1 MNDTADFNF
10 NEIKKAHFIG
20 IGGIG
25 MSGIARLLLKTG
37 VKVFGSDLK
46 ESEITRTLKAEGA
59 RIFIGH
65 RVSNLTDPGVVV
77 ISSAVKAGNPELEAA
92 AKKGIRV
99 VPRALMLAKLA
110 SSKKTVTV
118 SGSHGKTSTTSML
131 ASALEGAGADATV
144 VVGGLFK
151 NIGSNI
157 KIGAGDY
164 LVAEA
169 DESDGSFL
177 YFNPLVTCVT
187 NIDSD
192 HLDFYKNMTNLKT
205 AFLSHI
211 AKVPFYGAAVV
222 CADDPGVASIL
233 SSVETP
239 LITYG
244 CKPGFDWVAKNL
256 KSGPEGLVYDAYFK
270 GERLGRVAL
279 RSGGRHN
286 ALNSLAALAAGRYLG
301 FDFAGLVNG
310 LANFRGVK
318 RRMEKIGEYAGVTFL
333 DDYGHHP
340 TEIKATLETV
350 PAMYNMGRG
359 LSRLSGRDSNT
370 DHRLVRPQSFR
381 PGPKE
386 RRRLIVLFQPHRYSR
401 TSILRR
407 DFPAA
412 FDAADMTYVMDIYAA
427 GEKPLPGVTSQLI
440 LDGLE
445 KRGLKAERFPGAMEV
460 AKNLRAGD
468 VLITVGAGDVW
479 KLGEEIK
486 LKLEMMS

>member
-1 MNDTADFNF
+1 MTDNADFSF
-10 NEIKKAHFIG
+10 DKIKKAHFIG

-37 VKVFGSDLK
+37 VKVLGSDLK
-46 ESEITRTLKAEGA
+46 GSEITRTLKAEGA
-59 RIFIGH
+59 RVFIGH
-65 RVSNLTDPGVVV
+65 RASNITDPDVVV
-77 ISSAVKAGNPELEAA
+77 VSSAVKAGNPELEAA
-92 AKKGIRV
+92 AKKGIRI
-99 VPRALMLAKLA
+99 VPRALMLAKIA
-110 SSKKTVTV
+110 SSKKTITV
-118 SGSHGKTSTTSML
+118 SGSHGKTTTTSML

-151 NIGSNI
+151 NIASNI
-157 KIGAGDY
+157 KMGAGDY

-192 HLDFYKNMTNLKT
+192 HLDFYKDMSNLKT
-205 AFLSHI
+205 AFLAHI

-233 SSVETP
+233 DSVRTP

-244 CKPGFDWVAKNL
+244 LKPGSDWVAKNL
-256 KSGPEGLVYDAYFK
+256 KSGPAGLVYDACFK
-270 GERLGRVAL
+270 GGKKGRVTL

-286 ALNSLAALAAGRYLG
+286 ALNSLAALAAGCYLG
-301 FDFAGLVNG
+301 FDFNGLVKG
-310 LANFRGVK
+310 LENFKGVK
-318 RRMEKIGEYAGVTFL
+318 RRMEKTGEYAGVTFL

-340 TEIKATLETV
+340 TEIKATLLAV
-350 PAMYNMGRG
+350 PAMFKGG
-359 LSRLSGRDSNT
+359 
-370 DHRLVRPQSFR
+370 
-381 PGPKE
+381 
-386 RRRLIVLFQPHRYSR
+386 RLIVLFQPHRYSR

-412 FDAADMTYVMDIYAA
+412 FDTADMTYVMDIYPA
-427 GEKPLPGVTSQLI
+427 GEKPLPGVTSKLI

-445 KRGLKAERFPGAMEV
+445 KRGLKAEKFPGAMEI
-460 AKNLRAGD
+460 AKDLRAGD
-468 VLITVGAGDVW
+468 VFITVGAGDVW
-479 KLGEEIK
+479 KLGGEIK
-486 LKLEMMS
+486 LKLEMIKGG

>member
-1 MNDTADFNF
+1 MTDTADFSF
-10 NEIKKAHFIG
+10 NEIKNAHFIG

-37 VKVFGSDLK
+37 VKVSGSDLK
-46 ESEITRTLKAEGA
+46 GSEITRTLKAEGA
-59 RIFIGH
+59 RVFIGH
-65 RVSNLTDPGVVV
+65 RASNIAAPDVVV

-92 AKKGIRV
+92 AKKGIRI
-99 VPRALMLAKLA
+99 VPRALMLARIA

-151 NIGSNI
+151 NIASNI
-157 KIGAGDY
+157 KMGEGDY

-177 YFNPLVTCVT
+177 YFDPLVACVT

-192 HLDFYKNMTNLKT
+192 HLDFYKDMANLKT
-205 AFLSHI
+205 AFLAHI

-233 SSVETP
+233 KDVRTP

-244 CKPGFDWVAKNL
+244 LEPGSDWAAKNL
-256 KSGPEGLVYDAYFK
+256 KVGPAGLVYDAYFK
-270 GERLGRVAL
+270 GGKMGRVGL

-286 ALNSLAALAAGRYLG
+286 ALNSLAALAAGSYLG
-301 FDFAGLVNG
+301 FDFDGLVKG
-310 LANFRGVK
+310 LANFKGVK
-318 RRMEKIGEYAGVTFL
+318 RRMEKIGECAGVTFL

-340 TEIKATLETV
+340 TEIKATLGTV
-350 PAMYNMGRG
+350 PAMYDAGRG
-359 LSRLSGRDSNT
+359 LSRPLAAAEKGR
-370 DHRLVRPQSFR
+370 
-381 PGPKE
+381 G
-386 RRRLIVLFQPHRYSR
+386 RLIVLFQPHRYSR
-401 TSILRR
+401 TSILRSE
-407 DFPAA
+407 FPAA
-412 FDAADMTYVMDIYAA
+412 FDAADLTYVMEIYAA
-427 GEKPLPGVTSQLI
+427 GEKPLPGVTSELI
-440 LDGLE
+440 LDGLK
-445 KRGLKAERFPGAMEV
+445 KRGLKAEKFPGAMEI

-486 LKLEMMS
+486 LKLETIK

>member
-1 MNDTADFNF
+1 MTDIADFSF
-10 NEIKKAHFIG
+10 NKIKKAHFIG

-25 MSGIARLLLKTG
+25 MSGIARLLLRTG
-37 VKVFGSDLK
+37 VEVLGSDLK

-59 RIFIGH
+59 RVFIGH
-65 RVSNLTDPGVVV
+65 RASNITDPDVVV

-92 AKKGIRV
+92 EKKGIKI

-151 NIGSNI
+151 NIASNI
-157 KIGAGDY
+157 KIGAGEY

-177 YFNPLVTCVT
+177 YFDPLVTCVT

-192 HLDFYKNMTNLKT
+192 HLDHYKNMTNLKA
-205 AFLSHI
+205 AFLAHI

-222 CADDPGVASIL
+222 CADDPGVFSIL
-233 SSVETP
+233 GSAEAP

-244 CKPGFDWVAKNL
+244 LGPGSDWAAKDL
-256 KSGPEGLVYDAYFK
+256 KSGPGGLSYDAYFK
-270 GERLGRVAL
+270 GKKKARVAL

-286 ALNSLAALAAGRYLG
+286 ALNSLAALAAGSYLG
-301 FDFAGLVNG
+301 FETDALVKG
-310 LANFRGVK
+310 LANFKGVK
-318 RRMEKIGEYAGVTFL
+318 RRMEKMGECAGVTFL

-350 PAMYNMGRG
+350 PAMCSVGRG
-359 LSRLSGRDSNT
+359 SPRALAASGK
-370 DHRLVRPQSFR
+370 VR
-381 PGPKE
+381 G
-386 RRRLIVLFQPHRYSR
+386 RLIALFQPHRYSR

-412 FDAADMTYVMDIYAA
+412 FDAADLTYVMDIYAA
-427 GEKPLPGVTSQLI
+427 GEKPLPGVTSKLI
-440 LDGLE
+440 LDGLK
-445 KRGLKAERFPGAMEV
+445 KRGLAAEKFPGAMEI

-479 KLGEEIK
+479 KMGEEIK
-486 LKLEMMS
+486 LKLETIRS

>member
-1 MNDTADFNF
+1 MNDAADFSF
-10 NEIKKAHFIG
+10 NGIKKAHFIG

-37 VKVFGSDLK
+37 VKVSGSDLK
-46 ESEITRTLKAEGA
+46 VSEITRTLQTEGA
-59 RIFIGH
+59 QVFIGH
-65 RVSNLTDPGVVV
+65 RASNITGPDVVV

-92 AKKGIRV
+92 AKKGIRI
-99 VPRALMLAKLA
+99 VPRALMLAKIA

-151 NIGSNI
+151 NIASNV
-157 KIGAGDY
+157 KMGAGDY

-177 YFNPLVTCVT
+177 YFDPLVTCVT

-192 HLDFYKNMTNLKT
+192 HLDFYKDMANLKT
-205 AFLSHI
+205 AFLAHL
-211 AKVPFYGAAVV
+211 ARVPFYGAAVV

-233 SSVETP
+233 DLAEAP

-244 CKPGFDWVAKNL
+244 FRPGSDWVAKNL
-256 KSGPEGLVYDAYFK
+256 KIGPAGLGYDAFFK
-270 GERLGRVAL
+270 GRKMGRVAL

-301 FDFAGLVNG
+301 FDFRGLVKG
-310 LANFRGVK
+310 LANFKGVK
-318 RRMEKIGEYAGVTFL
+318 RRMEKTGEYAGVTFL

-350 PAMYNMGRG
+350 PAMYKGG
-359 LSRLSGRDSNT
+359 
-370 DHRLVRPQSFR
+370 
-381 PGPKE
+381 
-386 RRRLIVLFQPHRYSR
+386 RLIALFQPHRYSR

-427 GEKPLPGVTSQLI
+427 GEKPLPGVTSGLI
-440 LDGLE
+440 LDGLK
-445 KRGLKAERFPGAMEV
+445 KRGLKAERFPGVMEI
-460 AKNLRAGD
+460 AKDLRAGD

-479 KLGEEIK
+479 KTGEDIK
-486 LKLEMMS
+486 LKLEAIK

>member
-1 MNDTADFNF
+1 MMKYNRDFNF
-10 NEIKKAHFIG
+10 SDVRKAHFIG

-37 VKVFGSDLK
+37 VAVSGSDLK
-46 ESEITRTLKAEGA
+46 GSEITRILVAEGA
-59 RIFIGH
+59 RVFIGH
-65 RVSNLTDPGVVV
+65 RASNVGRPDVVV
-77 ISSAVKAGNPELEAA
+77 ISSAVKTGNPELEAA
-92 AKKGIRV
+92 LKKGMTII
-99 VPRALMLAKLA
+99 PRALMLARIA

-151 NIGSNI
+151 NIASNI
-157 KIGAGDY
+157 KMGAGDY

-177 YFNPLVTCVT
+177 YFDPLVACVT

-192 HLDFYKNMTNLKT
+192 HLDFYKDMTALKK
-205 AFLSHI
+205 AFLAHL

-222 CADDPGVASIL
+222 CADDPGVASML
-233 SSVETP
+233 KEVRVP
-239 LITYG
+239 LISYG
-244 CKPGFDWVAKNL
+244 LKQGSDWVAANL
-256 KSGPEGLVYDAYFK
+256 RSGPGGLVYDAYFRGVK
-270 GERLGRVAL
+270 LGRVAL

-301 FDFAGLVNG
+301 FEFGGLARG
-310 LANFRGVK
+310 LANFKGVK
-318 RRMEKIGEYAGVTFL
+318 RRMEKTGECSGVVFL

-350 PAMYNMGRG
+350 PSMYDAGGGPLRASAVQKKARG
-359 LSRLSGRDSNT
+359 
-370 DHRLVRPQSFR
+370 
-381 PGPKE
+381 
-386 RRRLIVLFQPHRYSR
+386 RLIVLFQPHRYSR
-401 TSILRR
+401 TSLLRKE
-407 DFPAA
+407 FPAA
-412 FDAADMTYVMDIYAA
+412 FDAADLTYVMDIYSA
-427 GEKPLPGVTSQLI
+427 GEKPVPGVTSALI
-440 LDGLE
+440 LDGLK
-445 KRGLKAERFPGAMEV
+445 KRGLKAEKFPGAMEA
-460 AKNLRAGD
+460 AKNLRPGD

-486 LKLEMMS
+486 LKLEMISRRG

>member
-1 MNDTADFNF
+1 MTDNADFSF
-10 NEIKKAHFIG
+10 DKIKKAHFIG

-25 MSGIARLLLKTG
+25 MSGIARLLLRTG
-37 VKVFGSDLK
+37 VEVLGSDLK

-59 RIFIGH
+59 RVFIGH
-65 RVSNLTDPGVVV
+65 RASNITDPDVVV

-92 AKKGIRV
+92 AKKGIRI
-99 VPRALMLAKLA
+99 VPRALMLAKIA
-110 SSKKTVTV
+110 SSKKTITV
-118 SGSHGKTSTTSML
+118 SGSHGKTTTTSML

-151 NIGSNI
+151 NIASNI
-157 KIGAGDY
+157 KMGAGDY

-205 AFLSHI
+205 AFLAHI

-233 SSVETP
+233 NSVETP

-244 CKPGFDWVAKNL
+244 FKSGSDWGARNL
-256 KSGPEGLVYDAYFK
+256 KSGPAGLVYDAYFR
-270 GERLGRVAL
+270 GRRMGRVAL
-279 RSGGRHN
+279 RAVGRHN

-301 FDFAGLVNG
+301 FDFRGLVKG
-310 LANFRGVK
+310 LADFKGVK
-318 RRMEKIGEYAGVTFL
+318 RRMEKTGEYAGVTFL

-340 TEIKATLETV
+340 TEIKATLGAV
-350 PAMYNMGRG
+350 P
-359 LSRLSGRDSNT
+359 
-370 DHRLVRPQSFR
+370 VRR
-381 PGPKE
+381 KGG
-386 RRRLIVLFQPHRYSR
+386 RLITLFQPHRYSR

-407 DFPAA
+407 EFPAA
-412 FDAADMTYVMDIYAA
+412 FDAADLTYVMDIYAA
-427 GEKPLPGVTSQLI
+427 GELPLPGVTSKLI
-440 LDGLE
+440 LDGLK
-445 KRGLKAERFPGAMEV
+445 KRGLKAEKFPGAVEV

-468 VLITVGAGDVW
+468 TFITVGAGDVW

-486 LKLEMMS
+486 LKLETIRGQ

>member
-10 NEIKKAHFIG
+10 SEIKKAHFIG

-37 VKVFGSDLK
+37 VKVSGSDLK
-46 ESEITRTLKAEGA
+46 ESEITRTLRAEGA
-59 RIFIGH
+59 RVFIGH
-65 RVSNLTDPGVVV
+65 RASNILVPHFVAGRKKEGLGSYPDVVV
-77 ISSAVKAGNPELEAA
+77 ISSAVKAGNPELAA
-92 AKKGIRV
+92 AVKKDIRT

-131 ASALEGAGADATV
+131 ASALEGAGVDATV

-157 KIGAGDY
+157 KMGAGEY

-192 HLDFYKNMTNLKT
+192 HLDFYKDMTNLKA
-205 AFLSHI
+205 AFLAHI
-211 AKVPFYGAAVV
+211 DKVPFYGAAVV

-233 SSVETP
+233 GSVETP

-244 CKPGFDWVAKNL
+244 CKAGSDWVAKNL
-256 KSGPEGLVYDAYFK
+256 KSGPAGLAYEAHFRGK
-270 GERLGRVAL
+270 RMGRVAL

-301 FDFAGLVNG
+301 FDFAGLVKG
-310 LANFRGVK
+310 LANFKGVK
-318 RRMEKIGEYAGVTFL
+318 RRMENIGEYAGVTFL

-340 TEIKATLETV
+340 TEIKATLGTV
-350 PAMYNMGRG
+350 PEMYKGRG
-359 LSRLSGRDSNT
+359 
-370 DHRLVRPQSFR
+370 
-381 PGPKE
+381 
-386 RRRLIVLFQPHRYSR
+386 RLIVLFQPHRYSR
-401 TSILRR
+401 TGILRR
-407 DFPAA
+407 EFPAA
-412 FDAADMTYVMDIYAA
+412 FDAADLTYVMDIYAA
-427 GEKPLPGVTSQLI
+427 GEKPLPGVTSELI
-440 LDGLE
+440 LAGLK
-445 KRGLKAERFPGAMEV
+445 KRGLKAERFPGAMEI

-479 KLGEEIK
+479 KFGEEIK
-486 LKLEMMS
+486 LKLETIC